1 MLLRKIFEIKKP
13 ASYETGIY
21 VRDRIRTHDLLVRSQ
36 TLYPAELH
44 AHALY
49 QRQTILYAYPTILST
64 PFLNFMLQFSCQPNY
79 MSGHKCAV
87 LGRGD
92 NS

>member
-13 ASYETGIY
+13 VSYETGIY

-44 AHALY
+44 AHHALSV
-49 QRQTILYAYPTILST
+49 R
-64 PFLNFMLQFSCQPNY
+64 
-79 MSGHKCAV
+79 
-87 LGRGD
+87 
-92 NS
+92 